1 MIKHH
6 KLLQILCCA
15 ITLFTSLFSSG
26 CQQQP
31 TLPGSSSLQLE
42 VVKEITLSPEVA
54 EHLGNVVD
62 RIPASPSE
70 DLLALTNARSPIHI
84 VVVDYNGDLVEV
96 VGSEGRGPEEL
107 LWPRYFG
114 FDQENNIVVYDNDL
128 ALFKVFKHSSGSVSS
143 YSPPS
148 IQDMQI
154 KGEGYFEGTCKDKWY
169 ILTSSFS
176 GIIDDS
182 TPIVGIFSKEFEL
195 LHTMGRYDPL
205 FVERSETR
213 SVMRSPTLQ
222 TDCERKV
229 LYTSHVKVPFIQVY
243 SMNDQSLIHRTEA
256 MPPSFKLSDTFV
268 STVYDFAAHQEFR
281 RDEQST
287 NMIVSHN
294 EHYVITSFFN
304 NTTEFIETRD
314 SLTRNYFLAVYDR
327 ETYSFIGELP
337 VEGTIAGTTRQGYLI
352 EIIDDNP
359 ENFTI
364 RFLDIQPVTGG

>member
-1 MIKHH
+1 MNALFASRSPSKIKYTHQPKAAVPQKYSCQFFFLTMRVQH
-6 KLLQILCCA
+6 FLYAIILFA
-15 ITLFTSLFSSG
+15 GLFSSG

-205 FVERSETR
+205 FVERSETP
-213 SVMRSPTLQ
+213 SVCR
-222 TDCERKV
+222 
-229 LYTSHVKVPFIQVY
+229 
-243 SMNDQSLIHRTEA
+243 
-256 MPPSFKLSDTFV
+256 
-268 STVYDFAAHQEFR
+268 
-281 RDEQST
+281 
-287 NMIVSHN
+287 
-294 EHYVITSFFN
+294 
-304 NTTEFIETRD
+304 
-314 SLTRNYFLAVYDR
+314 
-327 ETYSFIGELP
+327 
-337 VEGTIAGTTRQGYLI
+337 
-352 EIIDDNP
+352 
-359 ENFTI
+359 TI
-364 RFLDIQPVTGG
+364 RNSFGDAISHPSN